1 VPAGEHDLVSGK
13 KAKKTATLRLTSR
26 AKSPKKLT
34 GKAANEALYRAAPE
48 LRPLTA
54 KEQVRETLREVR
66 AAHQAAHEKRMDAC
80 AAAAET
86 APAEAPAQDSLAS
99 CQVEIRKVAGLWGE
113 AVIRAGKNI
122 GVVGAEKVAG
132 DRRWV
137 ARQAYETVEETTA
150 SIVVTFGDTKEQAVG
165 RFAAA
170 WARQNSE

>member
-1 VPAGEHDLVSGK
+1 M
-13 KAKKTATLRLTSR
+13 
-26 AKSPKKLT
+26 
-34 GKAANEALYRAAPE
+34 
-48 LRPLTA
+48 
-54 KEQVRETLREVR
+54 RETLREVR
-66 AAHQAAHEKRMDAC
+66 AAHEAAHEKRMDAC

-86 APAEAPAQDSLAS
+86 APAEAPAQEVPAVEPAPTAEEKALVDLKLLVDTTTTPAAAQAFAVAQPSLADYLAS

-122 GVVGAEKVAG
+122 GAVGVEKVAG

-150 SIVVTFGDTKEQAVG
+150 SIVVTFGDTKEQAVD

-170 WARQNSE
+170 WARENSE